1 MDRQNERRARPR
13 STQRA
18 GRRTVARRKRV
29 TWASRRSRRN
39 LGRLLR
45 TWSLAIVATG
55 AAWLF
60 FGDEPLRSANGT
72 INPLAFV
79 LPLAVLLFLL
89 VSAVP
94 VLVMV
99 RRPVLTA
106 DNYALT
112 VRPGSLR
119 TLVLPWAQ
127 IAELALVM
135 VDEDPY
141 LFIRCA
147 ARSRTSGDWPRWWDQ
162 GRLRAVRKMEGAA
175 HAYDLALYM
184 HDFAGPPPR
193 LFAALARWAPA
204 HVTLA
209 TRVSR

>member
-1 MDRQNERRARPR
+1 VDRQNERRARPR

-18 GRRTVARRKRV
+18 GRRPAARKRV
-29 TWASRRSRRN
+29 TWASRRPRRV
-39 LGRLLR
+39 LGRVVW
-45 TWSLAIVATG
+45 TWFGAVVASG
-55 AAWLF
+55 VAWLL
-60 FGDEPLRSANGT
+60 FGDEPFRSANGAF
-72 INPLAFV
+72 NPLVLV
-79 LPLAVLLFLL
+79 LPLVVLFFLL
-89 VSAVP
+89 VSALP
-94 VLVMV
+94 VLAIV

-162 GRLRAVRKMEGAA
+162 GRLRVVRRMEGAA